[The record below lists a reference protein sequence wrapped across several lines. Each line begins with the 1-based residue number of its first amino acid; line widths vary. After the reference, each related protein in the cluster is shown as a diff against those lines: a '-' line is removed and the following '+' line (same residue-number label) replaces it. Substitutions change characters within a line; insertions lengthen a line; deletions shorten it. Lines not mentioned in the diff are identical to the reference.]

1 MAAPATILLV
11 LLVGDV
17 SVLAEEVKV
26 APWWLSAPT
35 QPTIR
40 LECPGWAGGIAVG
53 SATYGGLIGEGTAT
67 GTTAPCP
74 PAPPDNVLERLRGDC
89 DGLQVCAIT
98 ACLCHDGAA
107 TTCPC
112 PDKSACFPPTSSCWT
127 DPASGC
133 QKGFEATYTC
143 SGRWGVLFNIFFVTG
158 LSVYLAGGVAW
169 SAKVQ
174 GKAMGTA
181 AAQACQLHPH
191 SAQWSAI
198 YALVVDGVTFSR
210 RKAAERGWIEH
221 AQRER
226 PGPGRDHQGLDAGLL
241 NPSSPLPAAPPQ
253 LEARKAS
260 GQDDSESDDG
270 LVE

>member
-1 MAAPATILLV
+1 MAPRRVGPCSSSWPLSRKFAKAPSETFFCH
-11 LLVGDV
+11 G
-17 SVLAEEVKV
+17 KGQ
-26 APWWLSAPT
+26 T
-35 QPTIR
+35 
-40 LECPGWAGGIAVG
+40 GAGGIAVG

-67 GTTAPCP
+67 GTAAPCP
-74 PAPPDNVLERLRGDC
+74 PAPPDNVLERLRDDC
-89 DGLQVCAIT
+89 DGLQLCAIT
-98 ACLCHDGAA
+98 ACLCHDGGPT

-158 LSVYLAGGVAW
+158 LSVYLAGGVVW

-174 GKAMGTA
+174 GKPMGTT

-191 SAQWSAI
+191 SAQWLAFNG
-198 YALVVDGVTFSR
+198 LVVDGVTFSR
-210 RKAAERGWIEH
+210 RKAADRGWIEH

-226 PGPGRDHQGLDAGLL
+226 QGSDRQGLEAGLL
-241 NPSSPLPAAPPQ
+241 NSSPPQPAAAP
-253 LEARKAS
+253 A
-260 GQDDSESDDG
+260 G
-270 LVE
+270 LVVGRAG